1 MIVRARAAYKCGGDG
16 RDGIYRG
23 AAPSLDLARACRENK
38 EFVRTVRVKAVSAS
52 RSSFA
57 PVHARRSTS
66 DRQGRGSVFA
76 IIHDREDQE
85 AAIHGRTFQHE
96 QKDIDMNFHEYQAK
110 QLFAEFGI
118 AVPAGKVAGTPDA
131 AVEAARSLGG
141 EQWMVKAQI
150 HAGGR
155 GKAGG
160 VKFCK
165 SLDEVKTAAAGM
177 LGKNMQTYQ
186 SGGRALP
193 VNLVLV
199 TEATDIAKEL
209 YLSMLIDRGAKAV
222 AFIASARGGVDIE
235 QVARETPDD
244 IHTVIVDFVQG
255 LQAYQCRQLGFA
267 LGLNPKQVNQL
278 TKIML
283 GMYKLFNE
291 KDLSLIELNPLAIVK
306 SGDLLALDGKV
317 NSDDNAEFRHPKLA
331 AMRDVSQEDPAEA
344 EAAANHLNYV
354 TMDGSI
360 GCMVN
365 GAGLAMATMD
375 VIKLAGGEPANFLDV
390 GGGATKERVTEAFKL
405 ILSSDKVRAIL
416 VNIFGGIVRCD
427 LIAEGIIAAVKEVGL
442 TIPVVVRLQG
452 TNVEQ
457 GRALLANS
465 GLKITPA
472 DDLNDAAQ
480 KAVAA
485 AKAA

>member
-1 MIVRARAAYKCGGDG
+1 
-16 RDGIYRG
+16 
-23 AAPSLDLARACRENK
+23 
-38 EFVRTVRVKAVSAS
+38 
-52 RSSFA
+52 
-57 PVHARRSTS
+57 
-66 DRQGRGSVFA
+66 
-76 IIHDREDQE
+76 
-85 AAIHGRTFQHE
+85 
-96 QKDIDMNFHEYQAK
+96 MNFHEYQAK
-110 QLFAEFGI
+110 ELFAEYGI
-118 AVPAGKVAGTPDA
+118 AVPAGKVAATPEQ
-131 AVEAARSLGG
+131 AVEAARALGG
-141 EQWMVKAQI
+141 EHWMVKAQI

-165 SLDEVKTAAAGM
+165 NFDEVKAAAAGM
-177 LGKNMQTYQ
+177 LGKAMVTYQ

-193 VNLVLV
+193 VNMVLV

-209 YLSMLIDRGAKAV
+209 YLSILVDRASKAI

-235 QVARETPDD
+235 QVANETPDE
-244 IHTVIVDFVQG
+244 IHTITVDYVQG
-255 LQAYQCRQLGFA
+255 LQPYQCRKLGFA
-267 LGLNPKQVNQL
+267 MGLNTRQVGQL
-278 TKIML
+278 IRIMSGL
-283 GMYKLFNE
+283 YRLFMDQ
-291 KDLSLIELNPLAIVK
+291 DLALVELNPLAINTA
-306 SGDLLALDGKV
+306 GDLLALDGKV
-317 NSDDNAEFRHPKLA
+317 NSDDNAEFRHPRLA
-331 AMRDVSQEDPAEA
+331 AMRDTSQEDHAEA
-344 EAAANHLNYV
+344 VAQEHNLNYV

-375 VIKLAGGEPANFLDV
+375 VIKLAGAEPANFLDV

-405 ILSSDKVRAIL
+405 ILSSDKVKAIL

-427 LIAEGIIAAVKEVGL
+427 LIAEGIIGAVKEVGL

-457 GRALLANS
+457 GRALLAHS

-472 DDLNDAAQ
+472 DDLNDAAR

-485 AKAA
+485 IA